1 VLSLVVLASVFSG
14 VVPAQAQT
22 AINYA
27 EYVNLFKGTN
37 PPASLT
43 PYSLFKTEN
52 GTTTPDVK
60 FNLQMSFA
68 GISRD
73 NAGDD
78 KEAAWAKIRDFN
90 DSAYVFLLRICD
102 VNDPTETRCLFAR
115 IPHKRVPLSPPPTN
129 QQTPEIYHYQ
139 YTNVFS
145 SDLQNDK
152 FNVLFPVTALI
163 GVNPQGLIVQN
174 PVSDFVFIGN
184 TTTYKADAWYC
195 AQGNNIPTQNDP
207 SNPNYRMFNDI
218 CGNGKPYFKIATS
231 ATFRMPQSAAEAQSQ
246 VPGTITPVD
255 TTPTQSNVP
264 SCGFIDG
271 SILGCIAQV
280 AYYLIYRP
288 IAWFAGLMGNL
299 FDFFLGYSLSDAS
312 YRAEFA
318 VRGWQIV
325 RDICNIFFVIILVW
339 VGIMTVFKTSSY
351 NPKKV
356 LATLVIN
363 ALLINFSLFVTRVVI
378 DVSNITA
385 RVFYHSVEVC
395 DGPCQKDAQG
405 VIQNTKPGIGGYTP
419 LSEKIVSAFNPQKI
433 FSMNVLSASSMLPD
447 NGTTAQG
454 GAKTLS
460 VGDSEYAGY
469 YLVVSLIA
477 AFILFAI
484 AMMFWKTAF
493 FFLGRVIGL
502 YIAMI
507 FSPFAFLAR
516 DGVPIVGSI
525 KKLSWNTWLGDLIKY
540 ATLAPIFVFFL
551 YVIYSFLETDF
562 LKVYQEKIGTNFFE
576 TVVYIAI
583 PMLIVYF
590 MINQGVKIAEEYA
603 GDFGKQVQG
612 LAMKTLGA
620 GVGVA
625 AGGAAFAGRNVLGRG
640 LRLFGNSGIK
650 TVNGADGKPVTTT
663 RAERWAANANNSW
676 LNRQWN
682 NTYSKT
688 QTGTWDARNLGA
700 KIGGK
705 EYKAGDTLFKG
716 FGLSDSVSKS
726 VGLGQD
732 KLLGKDGKPGGII
745 AANKK
750 RADNRQKDLENRIDM
765 SHLSDDEAKN
775 AAAKY
780 KSDRIKKYTEN
791 NWEDHIADDPKMK
804 IVNDAL
810 KKAKEEKEKAEKD
823 LENIQKTGTTY
834 EINIA
839 QNKLDTAKKNL
850 VNQEKYFNA
859 AKTQLVN
866 DIKNGTHS
874 KDDILKAA
882 QKKKEEDLSAYKVK
896 DAASFTNMMRAEYV
910 NDLQN
915 SSFMRKVLEGVNF
928 TDGLAGIAGAVIA
941 GTIPMLA
948 PAIVAAMSG
957 AVAMNFTDSAI
968 DAATDS
974 TAKAIKAINK
984 KAKSKTGT
992 GNVLIDME
1000 ARLETLK
1007 AIVEKTTGK
1016 PYDKASE
1023 DDILNHIAD
1032 LEGKRDDLSEDLKP
1046 ANRGAF
1052 TQDKLQDKRRERARI
1067 NDELEKL
1074 KNIQDKIARQQKDI
1088 DEYKQKEKDKEAN
1101 KKEKESK
1108 DK

>member
-1 VLSLVVLASVFSG
+1 MKRLWHQCHTALSRATKVVVLSLVVLASVFSG

-264 SCGFIDG
+264 SCGFIDW

-339 VGIMTVFKTSSY
+339 VGLMTVFKTSSY

-477 AFILFAI
+477 ALILFAI

-502 YIAMI
+502 YMAMI

-525 KKLSWNTWLGDLIKY
+525 KKLSWNSWLGDLTKY

-603 GDFGKQVQG
+603 GDFGKGVQNAFQKATG
-612 LAMKTLGA
+612 F
-620 GVGVA
+620 V
-625 AGGAAFAGRNVLGRG
+625 GGAALGVATGGVALAGRNVLGRVGTKIADSQG
-640 LRLFGNSGIK
+640 LRDAMSKGGIRGWLAEK
-650 TVNGADGKPVTTT
+650 TLKMGGGMSTATYDARNTTAAKKFQAQAGVNLDNKLVRMTGTGTDKTQGGYKEAVNRNEKVLNE
-663 RAERWAANANNSW
+663 RAERFQLRGQAAIDQDAKNKAWESAYQGRRGGAERAALAAGNAFDEVAFRAQDLAQQASAGNARAESSAEI
-676 LNRQWN
+676 NRKREKQYQQTLTRGTILSRVAKRVTN
-682 NTYSKT
+682 RVTAP
-688 QTGTWDARNLGA
+688 TGTAGAATAAVNLA
-700 KIGGK
+700 
-705 EYKAGDTLFKG
+705 
-716 FGLSDSVSKS
+716 V
-726 VGLGQD
+726 
-732 KLLGKDGKPGGII
+732 
-745 AANKK
+745 
-750 RADNRQKDLENRIDM
+750 
-765 SHLSDDEAKN
+765 
-775 AAAKY
+775 
-780 KSDRIKKYTEN
+780 
-791 NWEDHIADDPKMK
+791 
-804 IVNDAL
+804 
-810 KKAKEEKEKAEKD
+810 
-823 LENIQKTGTTY
+823 GTT
-834 EINIA
+834 
-839 QNKLDTAKKNL
+839 
-850 VNQEKYFNA
+850 A
-859 AKTQLVN
+859 ATV
-866 DIKNGTHS
+866 GG
-874 KDDILKAA
+874 AA
-882 QKKKEEDLSAYKVK
+882 VA
-896 DAASFTNMMRAEYV
+896 
-910 NDLQN
+910 
-915 SSFMRKVLEGVNF
+915 
-928 TDGLAGIAGAVIA
+928 AGAAIIGQGAIQGAARAAVIH
-941 GTIPMLA
+941 
-948 PAIVAAMSG
+948 SR
-957 AVAMNFTDSAI
+957 D
-968 DAATDS
+968 
-974 TAKAIKAINK
+974 
-984 KAKSKTGT
+984 AKSKDT
-992 GNVLIDME
+992 IS
-1000 ARLETLK
+1000 
-1007 AIVEKTTGK
+1007 
-1016 PYDKASE
+1016 ASE
-1023 DDILNHIAD
+1023 RSK
-1032 LEGKRDDLSEDLKP
+1032 LEQKLKQLGVDRLRLQTTLGPVVRNAGVASIDDLTVLDVQNYIAAQLARNPNFTFPSPNTIISER
-1046 ANRGAF
+1046 NRVNA
-1052 TQDKLQDKRRERARI
+1052 
-1067 NDELEKL
+1067 
-1074 KNIQDKIARQQKDI
+1074 DI
-1088 DEYKQKEKDKEAN
+1088 DATRTKLGYK
-1101 KKEKESK
+1101 
-1108 DK
+1108 